1 MISQEAMAARADFLA
16 WAAEGPL
23 MRREGLALDACCAL
37 VGLRRSGKTSLL
49 FQRCRDLLAQGVAP
63 EAILAVSFAEERL
76 AGFGAADF
84 DRLQDGACSA
94 GGAGIRHVFLDEVD
108 RTDGWALWARRLAE
122 GGATVVVTSSRRLT
136 DAEAAALGDWFEIR
150 EVTPFSFWEFLT
162 ARGVA
167 LRGALPASTA
177 EQAAVAAALGDYLQ
191 RGGLP
196 DVFRSLD
203 PRGALHGVLR
213 PLLLGDV
220 MRRRGLRDGEAL
232 EALGRALARSVTRPA
247 SVRRLVRIAADAGQA
262 MSPVTAG
269 KHLAAL
275 EEALVVWPMAN
286 FYGTQAGKS
295 LPPKHWWTDT
305 GLLSAS
311 APVAEAALLEN
322 VVANE
327 LRRRHSADGVVFY
340 DDGRAAVDF
349 FLPAENL
356 ALAVLPSLSQSS
368 DLRDRKWKAL
378 ERFAKT
384 RPEAALQVISRSDV
398 GELRVKGRLIPVR
411 PAAEWLLADGRQA

>member
-94 GGAGIRHVFLDEVD
+94 GGVGIRHVFLDEVD

-136 DAEAAALGDWFEIR
+136 DAEAAALGD
-150 EVTPFSFWEFLT
+150 
-162 ARGVA
+162 
-167 LRGALPASTA
+167 
-177 EQAAVAAALGDYLQ
+177 YLQ

-196 DVFRSLD
+196 DVFRSPD

-269 KHLAAL
+269 KHLAAM
-275 EEALVVWPMAN
+275 EEACVVWPMAN